1 MSIKGYKGFDK
12 DLKCRGF
19 QYEQGKEYKHKGE
32 VSCCDSGFH
41 FVEGDPFDV
50 FNYYPPA
57 ESRYCEVE
65 GSGKTSK
72 VDSKVSCSKINIG
85 AEIGIVG
92 LVKAKVEYVKS
103 KIDWNNDDSTNTGY
117 HAAATN
123 TGYQSAATNTGD
135 QSAAT
140 NTGDHSAATNT
151 GNQSAATNTGYQ
163 SAATNTGYH
172 SAATN
177 TGDHSAATNTGY
189 QSAATV
195 EGKESVA
202 ISLGIEGK
210 AKGSLGCWIVLSEWE
225 QDDEWHR
232 KLVKCFLV
240 DGETIKPDVFYKL
253 ENGKAVEDK

>member
-117 HAAATN
+117 H
-123 TGYQSAATNTGD
+123 
-135 QSAAT
+135 
-140 NTGDHSAATNT
+140 
-151 GNQSAATNTGYQ
+151 
-163 SAATNTGYH
+163 
-172 SAATN
+172 
-177 TGDHSAATNTGY
+177 SAATNTGY